1 MSEVQR
7 IPLSQGWSWKQ
18 RDISLSSVLEELNL
32 PLTTQGTIQE
42 GWTTAQAFPSEIHV
56 ELLKKALIPDPYL
69 GFNEH
74 KVQCKHDPLLD
85 NLNYP
90 KLIRMM
96 QGSGKRNGCTN
107 ALFRSAIST
116 TIIMLS

>member
-18 RDISLSSVLEELNL
+18 RNISLSSVLEELNL

-42 GWTTAQAFPSEIHV
+42 GWTTAQALPSEIHV
-56 ELLKKALIPDPYL
+56 ELLKKGLIPDPYL

-74 KVQCKHDPLLD
+74 KVQCKHDLL
-85 NLNYP
+85 LEIYR

-96 QGSGKRNGCTN
+96 QGSGKRNGYTN
-107 ALFRSAIST
+107 ALSRSEIST
-116 TIIMLS
+116 TIVMLS